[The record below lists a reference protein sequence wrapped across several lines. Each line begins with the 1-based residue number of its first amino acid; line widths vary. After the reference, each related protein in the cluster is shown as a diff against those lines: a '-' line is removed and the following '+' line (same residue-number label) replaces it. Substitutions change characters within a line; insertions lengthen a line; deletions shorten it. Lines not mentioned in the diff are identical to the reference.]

1 MEVLYDIRIR
11 VSINNIEAGLL
22 YKYLKMHPVE
32 KRCITEGYFGYS
44 FKDFPQKRE
53 FDLMLNLET
62 IDCCLR
68 VLEDQDLNDPLEN
81 LLKRDLLE
89 KIYQWADIINKEEY
103 AIGDFESNYY
113 AICLEKY
120 GNEDTYFSFDNYLKL
135 RKITESHRI
144 VDLEKPSRSILK
156 RLKEFFDL

>member
-11 VSINNIEAGLL
+11 VSINDIEAGLL

-32 KRCITEGYFGYS
+32 KRCIREGYFGYF

-103 AIGDFESNYY
+103 AIEYFQSNYY

-120 GNEDTYFSFDNYLKL
+120 GDEDTYFSFENFLK
-135 RKITESHRI
+135 
-144 VDLEKPSRSILK
+144 EKPLQSLNRKPDKERLSIWR
-156 RLKEFFDL
+156 RLKNF

>member
-32 KRCITEGYFGYS
+32 KRCTTEGYFGYS
-44 FKDFPQKRE
+44 FKDFRQNRE

-81 LLKRDLLE
+81 LLKQDLLE
-89 KIYQWADIINKEEY
+89 KIYQWADIIDREEN
-103 AIGDFESNYY
+103 AIEDFQSNYY
-113 AICLEKY
+113 AICLQKY
-120 GNEDTYFSFDNYLKL
+120 GDEDTYFSFENYIKL
-135 RKITESHRI
+135 RNITESNRI
-144 VDLEKPSRSILK
+144 VDLEKPTRSLIK
-156 RLKEFFDL
+156 RIRHFLNI

>member
-11 VSINNIEAGLL
+11 VSINDIEAGLL

-32 KRCITEGYFGYS
+32 KRCIREGYFGYS

-103 AIGDFESNYY
+103 AIEYFQSNYY

-120 GNEDTYFSFDNYLKL
+120 GNEDNYFSFENYIML
-135 RKITESHRI
+135 RNITESHRI
-144 VDLEKPSRSILK
+144 VDLEKPTQSIIK
-156 RLKEFFDL
+156 RIRHFLNI

>member
-44 FKDFPQKRE
+44 FKDFPQKSE

-68 VLEDQDLNDPLEN
+68 VLEDQDLNDPQEN
-81 LLKRDLLE
+81 LLKNDLLE
-89 KIYQWADIINKEEY
+89 KIY
-103 AIGDFESNYY
+103 
-113 AICLEKY
+113 
-120 GNEDTYFSFDNYLKL
+120 
-135 RKITESHRI
+135 
-144 VDLEKPSRSILK
+144 
-156 RLKEFFDL
+156 